1 MKNIKKN
8 IILSVA
14 SITAFYLLGLSFVS
28 GLDKQI
34 SNECSVNPT
43 YDYCVM
49 FAESQ
54 NVEKDQQDLIAS
66 LK

>member
-1 MKNIKKN
+1 MKK
-8 IILSVA
+8 LQFLLLPVV
-14 SITAFYLLGLSFVS
+14 SIGAFYLLGLSFLN

-34 SNECSVNPT
+34 SNECTVNPA